1 MKRLMW
7 AILLLMTVVSADAA
21 RVIKVLAIGNS
32 FSEDAIEQY
41 LYELA
46 AAQGDSLV
54 IGNAYIGGC
63 SIDRHWSNAQTGKPE
78 YRYRKIVGGKTATR
92 HHVALDDI
100 IADDQWDIIS
110 LQQASHFSGLP
121 YTFAN
126 LQRLKDHVLSICPNK
141 QVEIVWHM
149 TWAYAKGSD
158 HWAFRFYRHDQ
169 QLMYNNICLT
179 MADQLP
185 RVGISRIIPVGM
197 AVQKARGKMGDVL
210 CRDGFHLNKAYERY
224 TAACTWCEFL
234 TGRKVVGNTYHLRA
248 SMPRR
253 LCSARRWLIRLCAT
267 SSADTDHFTFGS
279 IGGDSVPDSRACFH
293 RFFIRHSHR
302 RDGLPYRCRKKSTP
316 YYNI

>member
-7 AILLLMTVVSADAA
+7 AILLLMAVVSADAA

-92 HHVALDDI
+92 YHVALDDI

-121 YTFAN
+121 YTYAN
-126 LQRLKDHVLSICPNK
+126 LQRLKDHVLAICPNK

-149 TWAYAKGSD
+149 TWAYAKDS
-158 HWAFRFYRHDQ
+158 HHHAFRFYHHDQ
-169 QLMYNNICLT
+169 LLMYNNICLT

-197 AVQKARGKMGDVL
+197 AVQKARGKMGEVL
-210 CRDGFHLNKAYERY
+210 CRDGFHLNKAYGRY

-234 TGRKVVGNTYHLRA
+234 TGRKVVGNSYHPESVDAQTAL
-248 SMPRR
+248 
-253 LCSARRWLIRLCAT
+253 LCQKMAHQAM
-267 SSADTDHFTFGS
+267 
-279 IGGDSVPDSRACFH
+279 
-293 RFFIRHSHR
+293 
-302 RDGLPYRCRKKSTP
+302 RDIKR
-316 YYNI
+316 